1 MRNPI
6 MPPERP
12 IKVMQIIAR
21 LNVGGAAVHVALLA
35 SHLHPPAYDSILVAG
50 RVGADEGDMTY
61 YAEGL
66 GVTPVIVEELGRSL
80 HPTHDLRT
88 LWVLT
93 RLIRQH
99 RPDVVHTH
107 TAKAGFVGRVAAWLA
122 GVPVIVHTFHGHVF
136 RGYFSPRA
144 TQVFLGLERLTAGMS
159 SAVITLTEGLKHELV
174 ETFGV
179 TTADKVVVLPL
190 GMDLEGFQATPRQEG
205 AFRAA
210 YGIAPDAPL
219 IGIVG
224 RLVPVK
230 NHALFL
236 EAAEQVHAV
245 LPSARFVIIGDG
257 ELRPQVEAQIGALGL
272 SAVVQITG
280 WTRDLASVY
289 SDLDVMAL
297 TSVNEGTPV
306 TVIEALAAGCP
317 VVSTAVGGVAELL
330 EEGALGGLV
339 PSGDADAL
347 AQALITALNQPPP
360 DARIRAQIVERYG
373 AARMIKDVDALYRRL
388 LAERPLANRTR
399 G

>member
-1 MRNPI
+1 

-80 HPTHDLRT
+80 HPTRDLRT

-190 GMDLEGFQATPRQEG
+190 GMDLEGFQATPRQGG

-210 YGIAPDAPL
+210 YGI
-219 IGIVG
+219 
-224 RLVPVK
+224 
-230 NHALFL
+230 
-236 EAAEQVHAV
+236 
-245 LPSARFVIIGDG
+245 
-257 ELRPQVEAQIGALGL
+257 
-272 SAVVQITG
+272 
-280 WTRDLASVY
+280 
-289 SDLDVMAL
+289 
-297 TSVNEGTPV
+297 TPM
-306 TVIEALAAGCP
+306 P
-317 VVSTAVGGVAELL
+317 
-330 EEGALGGLV
+330 
-339 PSGDADAL
+339 
-347 AQALITALNQPPP
+347 
-360 DARIRAQIVERYG
+360 R
-373 AARMIKDVDALYRRL
+373 
-388 LAERPLANRTR
+388 
-399 G
+399 